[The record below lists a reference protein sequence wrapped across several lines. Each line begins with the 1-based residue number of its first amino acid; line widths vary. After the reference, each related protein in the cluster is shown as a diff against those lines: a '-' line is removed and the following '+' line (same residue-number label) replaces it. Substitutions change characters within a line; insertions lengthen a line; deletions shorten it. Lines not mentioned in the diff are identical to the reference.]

1 MSQTDGDAFVGRVKM
16 YRGDGGSPEAFSV
29 VCAVAAMSGIGQK
42 NEQQESTTF
51 CSGGFKEYIAGLADG
66 SEVTWDLNLGTRL
79 SSWPT
84 IRAMIN
90 DVKAKAI
97 RTFEVRADGN
107 GDGVDDVVFMFAATC
122 LSWNL
127 SPNVSA
133 KNTISFGCKISG
145 DITIDDSGVIA

>member
-29 VCAVAAMSGIGQK
+29 VCAVTAMSGIGQT

-66 SEVTWDLNLGTRL
+66 SEVTWDLNLGTK
-79 SSWPT
+79 STSWPV
-84 IRAMIN
+84 IRSMID
-90 DVKAKAI
+90 DVKNKLV
-97 RTFEVRADGN
+97 RSFEVRCD
-107 GDGVDDVVFMFAATC
+107 GDGDGIDEVTFMFDATC
-122 LSWNL
+122 LSWTL
-127 SPNVSA
+127 SPNASA

-145 DITIDDSGVIA
+145 DIAIDDAGVGP